1 LLPTTALFEGQ
12 KLPYST
18 HDYDFASAAFVRLI
32 PPANAED
39 WTMWV
44 YKEIRTLGDYVSY
57 YARKA
62 GDRPALIYAGHVTS
76 YRELDA
82 QSSRLANGL
91 LAAGIEAGDRVLYLG
106 KNSDDFFL
114 ALYGTAKSGACFCPL
129 NWRLSEPELC
139 RVLAD
144 TDARLAFVEPEFAT
158 LWAAMLKSTGL
169 SIAMQEVDRSRG
181 EDDPLRRWLMA
192 FAPTVLPPVAME
204 TGAIQLYT
212 SGTTGD
218 PKGVVITHD
227 NFNHMRLCEHFEPA
241 FEWRPEDRFLVALPN
256 FHLLAIGLSLQSM
269 YNGMAVVVERQFE
282 PGAALQS
289 ISSLKPSIT
298 AFAPAMIQMLLDH
311 ADAATADFSS
321 LRLVMY
327 AGSPI
332 ALGLIKRAL
341 LAMPC
346 EFMQFYGATETSGAV
361 TLLRPKEHNLE
372 REDKLKSCGRP
383 LPLIDLRIVDD
394 AGQDTAPGQPGE
406 LWIRSPSLASGYWKK
421 PDVSAEVFEQGWYK
435 SGDIAIRDEEGLY
448 YIHDRLKDMIVS
460 GGENI
465 YSTEIESVLSTH
477 PAVAVVAVIG
487 VPDPR
492 WGEAVKACV
501 VLKTEQHASAEDL
514 LSYCRTRLASYK
526 LPKSIAFYPA
536 FPMTG
541 SGKIAKRELRAPFWA
556 GQDRAIG

>member
-1 LLPTTALFEGQ
+1 
-12 KLPYST
+12 
-18 HDYDFASAAFVRLI
+18 
-32 PPANAED
+32 
-39 WTMWV
+39 MWV
-44 YKEIRTLGDYVSY
+44 YKEIRTLGDYVGY
-57 YARKA
+57 YARH
-62 GDRPALIYAGHVTS
+62 DPARTALVYEHHVTS
-76 YRELDA
+76 YGELDA
-82 QSSRLANGL
+82 QALRLAHGL
-91 LAAGIEAGDRVLYLG
+91 SAAGVTPGARVVYLG
-106 KNSDDFFL
+106 KNSDDFFV
-114 ALYGTAKSGACFCPL
+114 ALFGTVKAGACFCPL
-129 NWRLSEPELC
+129 NWRLSPPELC

-144 TDARLAFVEPEFAT
+144 SEAAFAFVEPEFAT
-158 LWAAMLKSTGL
+158 LWASMLEATNL
-169 SIAMQEVDRSRG
+169 DVPTQEVDRARAG
-181 EDDPLRRWLMA
+181 DDPMRRWLTGFSA
-192 FAPTVLPPVAME
+192 TELPAVAME
-204 TGAIQLYT
+204 AGAIQLYT

-241 FEWRPEDRFLVALPN
+241 FEWKSADRFLVALPN

-269 YNGMAVVVERQFE
+269 YNGMAVLIDRQFE

-289 ISSLKPSIT
+289 ISTLKPTIT

-311 ADAATADFSS
+311 PRAAEADFSS

-332 ALGLIKRAL
+332 SLGLIKRAL
-341 LAMPC
+341 SAMPC

-361 TLLRPKEHNLE
+361 TLLRPAEHNLA
-372 REDKLKSCGRP
+372 REDKLKACGKP
-383 LPLIDLRIVDD
+383 LPLIELRIVDE
-394 AGQDTAPGQPGE
+394 AGQDVAEGQPGE

-421 PDVSAEVFEQGWYK
+421 PEVTAAVFDRGWYH

-477 PAVAVVAVIG
+477 AAVAVAAVIG

-501 VLKTEQHASAEDL
+501 VLKAGMSVSADEL
-514 LSYCRTRLASYK
+514 LDFCRPRLASYK
-526 LPKSIAFYPA
+526 LPKSIDFHAA

-541 SGKIAKRELRAPFWA
+541 SGKIAKKELREPFWA
-556 GQDRAIG
+556 NHDRAVG

>member
-1 LLPTTALFEGQ
+1 
-12 KLPYST
+12 
-18 HDYDFASAAFVRLI
+18 
-32 PPANAED
+32 
-39 WTMWV
+39 MWV

-57 YARKA
+57 YARCA
-62 GDRPALIYAGHVTS
+62 SERSALVYGAYVTS
-76 YRELDA
+76 YGELDE
-82 QSSRLANGL
+82 QSTRLAHGL
-91 LAAGIEAGDRVLYLG
+91 VAAGIRAGERVVYLG
-106 KNSDDFFL
+106 KNSDDFFV
-114 ALYGTAKSGACFCPL
+114 ALFGTAKSGACFCPL
-129 NWRLSEPELC
+129 NWRLSEPELA
-139 RVLAD
+139 RVL
-144 TDARLAFVEPEFAT
+144 TDSNARLAFVEPEFAS
-158 LWAAMLKSTGL
+158 LWTVMLSATGL
-169 SIAMQEVDRSRG
+169 HIPMQEVDRSRG
-181 EDDPLRRWLMA
+181 ADDPLRRWLRDFPA
-192 FAPTVLPPVAME
+192 SVLPPVAME

-218 PKGVVITHD
+218 PKGVVISHD

-241 FEWRPEDRFLVALPN
+241 FAWRPEDRFLVALPN

-269 YNGMAVVVERQFE
+269 YNGMAVLVERQFE

-289 ISSLKPSIT
+289 ISTLQPTIT

-311 ADAATADFSS
+311 ASAASTDFSS

-341 LAMPC
+341 QAMPC

-361 TLLRPKEHNLE
+361 TLLRPNEHNLQ
-372 REDKLKSCGRP
+372 REDKLQACGRP

-394 AGQDTAPGQPGE
+394 TGQDVVAGQPGE
-406 LWIRSPSLASGYWKK
+406 LWIRSPALASGYWNK
-421 PDVSAEVFEQGWYK
+421 PDISAEVFERGWYK
-435 SGDIAIRDEEGLY
+435 SGDIAICDEEGLY

-487 VPDPR
+487 VPDAR

-501 VLKTEQHASAEDL
+501 VLKNDQQVSAEDL
-514 LSYCRTRLASYK
+514 LIHCRTRLASYK
-526 LPKSIAFYPA
+526 LPKSVTFYA
-536 FPMTG
+536 SLPMTG

-556 GQDRAIG
+556 DQDRAIG